1 MRLFLALR
9 VFFRTL
15 LNSSFSQEQ
24 QKLLA
29 AEPTAEPV
37 GLPAPQAPAS
47 KAKPATTTKT
57 PQRSEAITLLAAL
70 QREGRLVDFL
80 MESLDDYSDDQIGA
94 AVRDVHRDCKEVLNR
109 MFDLRPAASQEEG
122 QTVELAEGF
131 DPGRY
136 QLVGNL
142 TEGQAVH
149 GTLVHRGW
157 QATQTEVPLWTG
169 TEASAK
175 IVAPIQLEI
184 F

>member
-15 LNSSFSQEQ
+15 LNSSFGQEQ

-29 AEPTAEPV
+29 AEPTAEPA
-37 GLPAPQAPAS
+37 GLPAPEVSVS
-47 KAKPATTTKT
+47 KPKTKT

-142 TEGQAVH
+142 NEGQAVH